1 MFQLIFLKTNKS
13 RFSRSRL
20 MYHLCLIS
28 SLCIHVTLCL
38 FAFSFFSVFLLC
50 CVDVVTQHLKIKIHT
65 EARMKVWHRALI
77 CGTLELGPNTE
88 TDTVPTHRCMYTHTH
103 QYVDLITDTWSW
115 LVSML
120 LLVFV
125 LVLHAILIIERYLN
139 TLLFYFIINGTLRS
153 SLSE

>member
-38 FAFSFFSVFLLC
+38 FAFS
-50 CVDVVTQHLKIKIHT
+50 DVVTRHLKIKIHT
-65 EARMKVWHRALI
+65 EAWMKVWHRALI

-88 TDTVPTHRCMYTHTH
+88 TDRVPTHRCMYTHTH
-103 QYVDLITDTWSW
+103 QYVDLITNTSSW
-115 LVSML
+115 LISML

-125 LVLHAILIIERYLN
+125 LVLHAIPIIERYLN
-139 TLLFYFIINGTLRS
+139 TLLFYYIIIGTLRS